1 MLLTWTLQDGKNGKL
16 YVMPILV
23 PKKKKKKKEK
33 GIRLKM
39 VGVGVRR
46 ISTYSGDKRNAN
58 ALQGKQDC
66 SGLAYL

>member
-1 MLLTWTLQDGKNGKL
+1 MLLTWTLQDGENGKL

-23 PKKKKKKKEK
+23 PKKKKKEK

-39 VGVGVRR
+39 VGVGMRR